1 MVAENIHRD
10 DVRYKPNTATW
21 HHARMTDTTNEITL
35 RSPNAHELRA
45 WVQPLLIA
53 FAEEASE
60 AELEAEVPMLEPER
74 LINAFDGERRIG
86 SAGAFSLRLTVPGGD
101 VGASGITAVGVLPE
115 YRRRGVLRQ
124 MMTWLLDDA
133 KTRGEP
139 VAVLWASEAAI
150 YQRFGFGNGTLQSG
164 FEVDRS
170 RFVFGS
176 PLPPSDRVR
185 IRMVDVD
192 EGVRLAPPIY
202 DAVRR
207 HVPGSLARSEI
218 KWRNFQMGDAE
229 WMRRGNGPRY
239 RAVLEVDGEP
249 RGYVVYQIKGE
260 WDGRGPRNT
269 LLVTDLVGLDP
280 ETEQRLWQ
288 WVSSMDL
295 VATLRLMRG
304 PVPNPLQLWLQEP
317 RRLGL
322 TVADG
327 MWLRFVDVAA
337 ALAARTYAGE
347 GSVVLELEDALIDS
361 NAGRWQLTV
370 RADGAATMERT
381 TAEPD
386 LALDVA
392 SLACTYLG
400 AFRFRDLAAA
410 GRVREIQPGA
420 LHTADVLFTTSRAPF
435 SNTMF

>member
-1 MVAENIHRD
+1 
-10 DVRYKPNTATW
+10 
-21 HHARMTDTTNEITL
+21 MTDTTNGITL
-35 RSPNAHELRA
+35 RSPKADELRD
-45 WVQPLLIA
+45 WVRPALLA
-53 FAEEASE
+53 FGEEFGEPEFLAQ
-60 AELEAEVPMLEPER
+60 APMLEPER
-74 LINAFDGERRIG
+74 LINAFDGEQRIAT
-86 SAGAFSLRLTVPGGD
+86 AGAITLRLTVPGGE
-101 VGASGITAVGVLPE
+101 VGASGITEVGVDPGH
-115 YRRRGVLRQ
+115 RRRGVLRQ

-133 KTRGEP
+133 RARNEP

-150 YQRFGFGNGTLQSG
+150 YQRFGFGNGTLQAG
-164 FEVDRS
+164 FEVDRA
-170 RFVFGS
+170 RLVFRS
-176 PLPPSDRVR
+176 PLPPSDEVR
-185 IRMVDVD
+185 IRVVDTD

-202 DAVRR
+202 DTVRR
-207 HVPGSLARSEI
+207 KVPGSLARSQV
-218 KWRNFQMGDAE
+218 KWRNHQMTNAE
-229 WMRRGNGPRY
+229 WMRRGNGPQF

-249 RGYVVYQIKGE
+249 RGYVAYQIKQD
-260 WDGRGPRNT
+260 WDARGPRST

-280 ETEQRLWQ
+280 EAEQRLWQ
-288 WVSSMDL
+288 WIGASDL
-295 VATLRLMRG
+295 VATIRLMRG
-304 PVPNPLQLWLQEP
+304 PVPHPLQLWLEEP

-322 TVADG
+322 TTGDG
-327 MWLRFVDVAA
+327 IWLRFVDVAA
-337 ALAARTYAGE
+337 ALAARTYTGE

-370 RADGAATMERT
+370 GADGAATVERT

-410 GRVREIQPGA
+410 GRVRELQPGA

>member
-1 MVAENIHRD
+1 
-10 DVRYKPNTATW
+10 
-21 HHARMTDTTNEITL
+21 MTDTTNGITL
-35 RSPNAHELRA
+35 RSPKADELRA
-45 WVQPLLIA
+45 WVQPALLA
-53 FAEEASE
+53 FGEEFSE
-60 AELEAEVPMLEPER
+60 PEFLAQAPMLEPER
-74 LINAFDGERRIG
+74 LINAFDGEQRIAT
-86 SAGAFSLRLTVPGGD
+86 AGAITLRLTVPGGE
-101 VGASGITAVGVLPE
+101 VGASGITEVGVDPGH
-115 YRRRGVLRQ
+115 RRRGVLRQ

-133 KTRGEP
+133 RARNEP

-170 RFVFGS
+170 RLVFRS

-185 IRMVDVD
+185 IRIVDAD
-192 EGVRLAPPIY
+192 EGVRLASPIY
-202 DAVRR
+202 DTVRR
-207 HVPGSLARSEI
+207 KVPGSLARPEI
-218 KWRNFQMGDAE
+218 KWRNHQMTDAE
-229 WMRRGNGPRY
+229 WMRRGNGPQF

-249 RGYVVYQIKGE
+249 RGYVVYQIKQD
-260 WDGRGPRNT
+260 WDARGPRST
-269 LLVTDLVGLDP
+269 LLVTDLVALDP
-280 ETEQRLWQ
+280 EAEQRLWQ
-288 WVSSMDL
+288 WVGASDL
-295 VATLRLMRG
+295 VATIRLMRG

-322 TVADG
+322 TMGDG

-347 GSVVLELEDALIDS
+347 GSVVLELEDPLIDS
-361 NAGRWQLTV
+361 NTGRWQLTV
-370 RADGAATMERT
+370 GADGAATVART
-381 TAEPD
+381 TAEPG
-386 LALDVA
+386 LTLDVA
-392 SLACTYLG
+392 ALACTYLG